1 MAGFMLQTEGR
12 TWGLKS
18 DVLCLKIRARFF
30 VAAAAATWWAE
41 GAVVLSSWQ
50 VWMKTT
56 AGSLCRCS
64 LKNKADRLVH
74 SWQKQGEGVCLHS
87 WGVVLIR
94 KVLAGGGTSS
104 WWPSVTPCVCVW
116 VWRWPL
122 ACLRVLSPP
131 LTLRCVTRKSGL
143 MSASVLSPWPC
154 GPFSLVC
161 GLFLL
166 ASLPLLIAGTTSDPN
181 RVAFKTCSNLHS
193 TFLKELKQ
201 KLWADGREMTHTLI
215 QCWILEN

>member
-30 VAAAAATWWAE
+30 VAAATWWAE

-104 WWPSVTPCVCVW
+104 WWPSVTPCVCVS
-116 VWRWPL
+116 VKMAAGMFACAFSSSDSPL
-122 ACLRVLSPP
+122 CHQEVRFDVGLSP
-131 LTLRCVTRKSGL
+131 LSMAVWTLQSGL
-143 MSASVLSPWPC
+143 WTLPAGLLTTPHCRYDLWP
-154 GPFSLVC
+154 
-161 GLFLL
+161 
-166 ASLPLLIAGTTSDPN
+166 
-181 RVAFKTCSNLHS
+181 
-193 TFLKELKQ
+193 Q
-201 KLWADGREMTHTLI
+201 QGRF
-215 QCWILEN
+215 